1 MADAPSRPSCDFPP
15 PVSAIP
21 LLSAVSLDLSAP
33 VLTSQHFLPYKPP
46 VPPFSPCLPALPS
59 TWFQFLSS
67 APPSSVI
74 FPLAFLDLWFLLYC
88 VSSCSSLFRVSF
100 ILVRLLPGGCCP
112 QSLYCPASP
121 RMSGSEQGRVSVSE
135 EQDSVTL
142 PPFQGYLFL
151 ATGFSACIWIWWDC
165 CLFVRDSVIS

>member
-1 MADAPSRPSCDFPP
+1 MADAPSRPSCDIPP

-88 VSSCSSLFRVSF
+88 LSSCSLLSMALSSWNMCFQEAAVLHVCLAGPRQGCWPLDEVVS
-100 ILVRLLPGGCCP
+100 P
-112 QSLYCPASP
+112 
-121 RMSGSEQGRVSVSE
+121 VSE
-135 EQDSVTL
+135 EQDSVTHEIL
-142 PPFQGYLFL
+142 RS
-151 ATGFSACIWIWWDC
+151 GFFKCIWTWWDL
-165 CLFVRDSVIS
+165 CLPVMDSVIS